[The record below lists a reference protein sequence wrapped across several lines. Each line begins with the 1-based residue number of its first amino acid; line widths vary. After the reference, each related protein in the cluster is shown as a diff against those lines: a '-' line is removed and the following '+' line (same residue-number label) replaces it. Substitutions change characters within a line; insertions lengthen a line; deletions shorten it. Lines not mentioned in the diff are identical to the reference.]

1 MVDPAEEQ
9 PIQIGMEIVIGF
21 NDMEFVERLQAQ
33 LQRGERKC
41 QREKLKKR
49 KVKKWVIII

>member
-41 QREKLKKR
+41 QREKLKK
-49 KVKKWVIII
+49 